1 MRCTSL
7 LPATA
12 LSVFLLTLTSFS
24 TLADEPDRMLAH
36 DVYFSLVD
44 DSAQTQEALIAACQK
59 YLSGHPGT
67 IWFAAGPLAKEMQGD
82 VNDQEFDV
90 ALHLVFKNKA
100 ALEMYAK
107 SDRHQK
113 FIDEMQSSWNKV
125 RVFDS
130 YVAAS
135 SHEGMAAPGD
145 HATAAI
151 PKLPDAAAGFAGM
164 IRGKVVHTVDRGLL
178 VKVADVSKV
187 WEHNR
192 AQDAQSLVGKTVLV
206 RPGEKNR
213 LHHVFMRLVHPGE
226 EVTLDVAHRDGE
238 ALILL
243 ELTQD
248 QRERVQAARVEQ

>member
-1 MRCTSL
+1 MRCTAL
-7 LPATA
+7 MAATV
-12 LSVFLLTLTSFS
+12 LSVLLLTLTSFS
-24 TLADEPDRMLAH
+24 ALGDEPDRMLSH
-36 DVYFSLVD
+36 DVYFSLAED
-44 DSAQTQEALIAACQK
+44 TPQAREALIAACQK

-67 IWFAAGPLAKEMQGD
+67 IWFAAGPLATEMQRD
-82 VNDQEFDV
+82 VNDQEFGV
-90 ALHLVFKNKA
+90 ALHLVFQNKA
-100 ALEMYAK
+100 ALEEYAK

-135 SHEGMAAPGD
+135 SHEGVAAPND

-206 RPGEKNR
+206 RPGENNR
-213 LHHVFMRLVHPGE
+213 LHHVFMRLVHPSE

-243 ELTQD
+243 ELTED
-248 QRERVQAARVEQ
+248 QRERVQAARADR